1 MIPDQGEVA
10 YILSAN
16 RDGSEVHI
24 EAHCTLKNESP
35 TTVLLAYV
43 SSSRLDPFFYETHTE
58 YAENTRKTPKPTKIP
73 LIFDSS
79 SVRAKPVLR
88 PENVKIFAAKKYKP
102 VALRTKP
109 IIGEL
114 PSQFRIH
121 RDIQGD
127 PLANMPKL
135 NPHPKPFT
143 PTGRYTQERKEI
155 IDKIHD
161 SDFLWPAE
169 RDLLHDFMMQQNEAF
184 AWDDSERGHFREDF
198 FPPVEMPVVP
208 HTPWVL
214 RNIPIPPG
222 KYNEICKIIRQKIDA
237 GVYEP
242 SNSSYRS
249 RWFCVEKKNGSLRLV
264 HSLEPLNAVTIQHS
278 GVPPHTDQLAENFA
292 GRPCG
297 GILDLYVGYDE
308 RGLAKISRDLT
319 TFQTPFGALRL
330 VTLPMGWTNSVPIFH
345 DDVTYILQPEIP
357 HVTIPYIDDV
367 PIRGPDSEY
376 RNENGD
382 FVTIPENPGIRR
394 FVWEHFNNVNR
405 VCQRMKYCGGTFSG
419 PKAVIIAEEITVVG
433 HRCTPKGRLPNEA
446 DLAKIVKWGP
456 CETLKD
462 VRSFLGT
469 VGVARIFIKNY
480 AAKAQPLTKLT
491 KKDAPFE
498 FGPEQIAAQETLKN
512 DLVNSQALR
521 PINYESE
528 APVILAVDTS
538 YIAVGFALCQLDELH
553 KKIRY
558 FARFGSITLNERE
571 ARFSQA
577 KLEIYGLYR
586 ALRAYKLFLIGVRN
600 LIVEVDA
607 LYIKGM
613 LHNPDISP
621 SAAINRWIL
630 AILTF
635 HFSLVHVPGLLHLVD
650 GLSRRTKQP
659 GDIPSDDEGEDEDEF
674 EDWID
679 QVYGFLHILNPVVP
693 PPLTPS
699 SPHFALLTS
708 VKASEP
714 SREVCEIFFQPAEN
728 GDPPLEQL
736 PGPISYTD
744 FPRSEISLKMDKRLA
759 LVREWHETLRRPSN
773 MHDNDYAPFIRY
785 AQHFVL
791 RDAKLWRKNNHGNH
805 QLVLEPHRRLQ
816 VLQQAHDEIGHRG
829 VYSTH
834 AHLAERF
841 WWPAIQ
847 EDVKWYVETC
857 HLCQVRQSRNLL
869 IPPTVQPPAS
879 LFAKMYMDTMHMP
892 PSNGFKCI
900 VQGRC
905 SLSHFPEWRMLR
917 TESAKNIAEWI
928 FQDVLCRWGT
938 LVEIVS
944 DNGGPFVKANAILRD
959 KYHINHIRIS
969 GYNSRANGLVEKPH
983 FDVRQALYKAADGD
997 QSRWSQ
1003 VAYSVFWADRITIR
1017 KRLGVSPYF
1026 VATGTHPLLPL
1037 DIVEATYLLPP
1048 PTSLMSTE
1056 DLIASRSIALQK
1068 RQSDLDVI
1076 RSKVHSV
1083 RNKAARRFELEHM
1096 HTIINYDFARGD
1108 LVLMRNTAIE
1118 KSLNRKMRARYLG
1131 PLVVVSRNRGG
1142 AYILAELNGVV
1153 FDRPIAQFRVIPYKA
1168 RKSIP
1173 LPDLSSLDV
1182 SSARI
1187 RELEL
1192 SETAELDLADSPVIP
1207 EEDDEDREAAE

>member
-1 MIPDQGEVA
+1 MIEDQGDA
-10 YILSAN
+10 AFILSAN
-16 RDGSEVHI
+16 RDGSEVYI
-24 EAHCTLKNESP
+24 EAYRILEDDSPITLQASYL
-35 TTVLLAYV
+35 T
-43 SSSRLDPFFYETHTE
+43 SSRLDTFFFETKQE
-58 YAENTRKTPKPTKIP
+58 SKENTWKSANPIKALPIFDTTCSFPKP
-73 LIFDSS
+73 F
-79 SVRAKPVLR
+79 LR
-88 PENVKIFAAKKYKP
+88 SENVKIFASKKYKP
-102 VALRTKP
+102 VAQRTKP
-109 IIGEL
+109 IIGHL
-114 PSQFRIH
+114 PSPFRIL
-121 RDIQGD
+121 RNITGD
-127 PLANMPKL
+127 PLGDLPKL
-135 NPHPKPFT
+135 NPKPKPFV
-143 PTGRYTQERKEI
+143 PTGRYTSERKEI

-161 SDFLWPAE
+161 SDFLWSAE
-169 RDLLHDFMMQQNEAF
+169 KDLLHDFMMLQQDAF

-198 FPPVEMPVVP
+198 FPPVVMPVVP

-278 GVPPHTDQLAENFA
+278 GVPPHTDQLAEHFS

-308 RGLAKISRDLT
+308 RGLSDDSRDLT

-367 PIRGPDSEY
+367 PIRGPPSEY
-376 RNENGD
+376 RNEDGS
-382 FVTIPENPGIRR
+382 FVTIPQNQGIRR
-394 FVWEHFNNVNR
+394 FVWEHFDNVNR
-405 VCQRMKYCGGTFSG
+405 VCQRMKYSGGTFSG
-419 PKAVIIAEEITVVG
+419 PKACIIAEEINVVG
-433 HRCTPKGRLPNEA
+433 HRCTPKGRIP
-446 DLAKIVKWGP
+446 DDTTIAKVVKWGP
-456 CETLKD
+456 CKD
-462 VRSFLGT
+462 LSQVRSFLGT
-469 VGVARIFIKNY
+469 VGVARIFIKGF
-480 AAKAQPLTKLT
+480 ATKANPLTKLT
-491 KKDAPFE
+491 KLKEPFVW
-498 FGPEQIAAQETLKN
+498 GPEQEKAQEALK
-512 DLVNSQALR
+512 QALLDSPALR
-521 PINYESE
+521 SIDYESDS
-528 APVILAVDTS
+528 PVILAVDTS
-538 YIAVGFALCQLDELH
+538 YIAVGFALCQLDENNP
-553 KKIRY
+553 KIRY
-558 FARFGSITLNERE
+558 FARFGSITLNDRE
-571 ARFSQA
+571 ARFSQP
-577 KLEIYGLYR
+577 KLELYGLYR
-586 ALRAYKLFLIGVRN
+586 ALRAYKLYLIGVRN

-607 LYIKGM
+607 QYIKGM
-613 LHNPDISP
+613 LQNPDISP
-621 SAAINRWIL
+621 SAALNRWIL
-630 AILTF
+630 AILTY
-635 HFSLVHVPGLLHLVD
+635 HFALVHVPGIQHSVD
-650 GLSRRTKQP
+650 GLSRRPKQP
-659 GDIPSDDEGEDEDEF
+659 DDVPSDDNGETEDEF

-679 QVYGFLHILNPVVP
+679 QVYGFLHILNPVIP
-693 PPLTPS
+693 PPLKPEN
-699 SPHFALLTS
+699 PHYVLLTS
-708 VKASEP
+708 VNSSIAPQNGSETSDDEP
-714 SREVCEIFFQPAEN
+714 DETSAN
-728 GDPPLEQL
+728 GSI
-736 PGPISYTD
+736 GPFSYAD
-744 FPRSEISLKMDKRLA
+744 FPRSENSLKMDKRLGM
-759 LVREWHETLRRPSN
+759 VRTWHETLQRPTG
-773 MHDNDYAPFIRY
+773 MHDNDYAPFVKY
-785 AQHFVL
+785 SQHFVL
-791 RDAKLWRKNNHGNH
+791 RENRLWRKDNHGKH
-805 QLVLEPHRRLQ
+805 QLVLEPHRRLS
-816 VLQQAHDEIGHRG
+816 VIRQAHDEIGHRG

-834 AHLAERF
+834 AHLIERF

-847 EDVKWYVETC
+847 EDVKWYIETC

-869 IPPTVQPPAS
+869 IPPTVQPPAP

-917 TESAKNIAEWI
+917 AETAKHIAEWL

-944 DNGGPFVKANAILRD
+944 DNGGPFVKANAILQE

-983 FDVRQALYKAADGD
+983 FDVRQALFKAADGD

-1026 VATGTHPLLPL
+1026 VVTGTHPLLPL
-1037 DIVEATYLLPP
+1037 DIIEATYLLPP
-1048 PTSLMSTE
+1048 PTALMSTE
-1056 DLIASRSIALQK
+1056 DLIASRAIALQK

-1076 RSKVHSV
+1076 RSKVYGA

-1096 HTIINYDFARGD
+1096 HTIVNYDFGPGD

-1118 KSLNRKMRARYLG
+1118 KSLNRKMRARYIG
-1131 PLVVVSRNRGG
+1131 PLIVVSRNRGG
-1142 AYILAELNGVV
+1142 AYILAELNGAV

-1182 SSARI
+1182 PVSRI

-1192 SETAELDLADSPVIP
+1192 SEDADYDIADAPVVS
-1207 EEDDEDREAAE
+1207 ETYDAAHDDESD